1 MSHFNPP
8 PGTLYKPTAVE
19 SDGEPES
26 EPDYS
31 CDSSKCMENGS
42 FDDDCSAS
50 PESASCNDGYHYT
63 QGARSPTTCSCDC
76 YTSAY
81 PAVNLFEAVYDGK
94 PDDSCR
100 EDFQNSG
107 FEKYD
112 SCCMGG
118 PSDGLCCM
126 GYKYKLAFATCCSK
140 DNNPNGTS
148 ALHAGR
154 STGGCSTRAAPRR
167 VAPRGGCRS
176 F

>member
-19 SDGEPES
+19 SDG
-26 EPDYS
+26 DYS

-76 YTSAY
+76 YTSEY
-81 PAVNLFEAVYDGK
+81 PHVFLFPGSDN
-94 PDDSCR
+94 SCQ
-100 EDFQNSG
+100 EDYRNSG
-107 FEKYD
+107 FEEND
-112 SCCMGG
+112 SCCMDG
-118 PSDGLCCM
+118 PSDGLCCTTS
-126 GYKYKLAFATCCSK
+126 FATCCSK
-140 DNNPNGTS
+140 DNNPTGTS

-154 STGGCSTRAAPRR
+154 STGGCSTTGRSTTGRSTRAAPRR